1 MFDADDLDRLPTE
14 RLEHEITE
22 LAAHLNAGCC
32 RWLELLAEF
41 DRRGVW
47 ADYACRSCA
56 EWVAWQCALTTRSAR
71 EHVRVAR
78 RLPELPLIH
87 EHFASGQLSYSKVRA
102 LTRVAEPDTEEDL
115 VELARHATASQL
127 ERIVRGLRHVSTAD
141 AEEQQVN
148 RYLTTWWEDD
158 GSLSIHG
165 RLPAEDGAA
174 FLAGLDAA
182 HDRLREER
190 ERDRDSQPA
199 SGSAEP
205 RTDGGSAEPRSER
218 PAETPLPA
226 HQTHADAL
234 VELARGGAGYDVTV
248 HVDVDVL
255 SRDARGQVRVDG
267 GPTLAPETARR
278 LACDSSLIPI
288 IERDGHVLSVGRKT
302 RAIPPAI
309 RRGVEAR
316 DGGCRFPGC
325 EHRRFLDTHHIIHW
339 ACGGE
344 TDKSNLIQLCRHHHR
359 LVHEGQVRASG
370 NADKVV
376 HFRLRDGTTLQ
387 SSPPA
392 PRGGLPDLK
401 RLNQEAGH
409 AIDSETCLSGI
420 GERMD
425 RHWVVSVVADS
436 LYGADYIDRVANSDL
451 SHWRCPRPAP

>member
-1 MFDADDLDRLPTE
+1 MFAASEDLQRLPTE

-32 RWLELLAEF
+32 RWLELVAEF

-78 RLPELPLIH
+78 RLAELPVIH

-102 LTRVAEPDTEEDL
+102 LARVAEPDTEEDL
-115 VELARHATASQL
+115 VGLARHATASQL
-127 ERIVRGLRHVSTAD
+127 ERIVRGLRHVTAAD
-141 AEEQQVN
+141 AEEQQFN
-148 RYLTTWWEDD
+148 RYLATWWEDD

-174 FLAGLDAA
+174 LLAGLDAA

-190 ERDRDSQPA
+190 ERDRDVQSEEA
-199 SGSAEP
+199 GSAEP
-205 RTDGGSAEPRSER
+205 LAEGGSAEPRRER
-218 PAETPLPA
+218 PSETPLPA

-255 SRDARGQVRVDG
+255 SRDSRGQVRIDG
-267 GPTLAPETARR
+267 GPALAPETARR

-288 IERDGHVLSVGRKT
+288 IERDGHALSVGRKT
-302 RAIPPAI
+302 RAVAPAL
-309 RRGVEAR
+309 RRAVEAR
-316 DGGCRFPGC
+316 DGCCRFPGC

-339 ACGGE
+339 AHGGE
-344 TDKSNLIQLCRHHHR
+344 TDKSNLILLCRHHHR
-359 LVHEGQVRASG
+359 LAHEGQVRISG
-370 NADKVV
+370 NADTRV
-376 HFRLRDGTTLQ
+376 HFRLRDGTTLL
-387 SSPPA
+387 SSPPGPA
-392 PRGGLPDLK
+392 GEVEMLRQLI
-401 RLNQEAGH
+401 NAAGH
-409 AIDSETCLSGI
+409 SIDEETCLSGT

-425 RHWVVSVVADS
+425 RHWVVSVVADNI
-436 LYGADYIDRVANSDL
+436 YGPDPPSV
-451 SHWRCPRPAP
+451 